1 MPILSHYNSYYW
13 TSMPILSQSEK
24 LLYVLSHP
32 AGLLSRKNDD
42 FWNFGTYPFS
52 KSVYFLILNNFSK
65 NGSPGQTT
73 MLMRRAAKFCVE
85 PRSPFFYIS
94 HHDPKT
100 LGKPL
105 IIVSWPECR
114 PESPS
119 DGDGGGVQRTLAI
132 WRDPSPPRT
141 GSKYPVQGI
150 PHFDFVCLYITPSPS
165 MQAPR
170 SRYGSIAIPLS
181 GTRNSAS
188 SGSFV
193 CVYLHVGIRG
203 GVGLAWRFTTIGP
216 PKGIEVRNLI

>member
-1 MPILSHYNSYYW
+1 MLPISQYNSCYWTSMPAISQYNSYYRTW
-13 TSMPILSQSEK
+13 MPILSQSEK

-85 PRSPFFYIS
+85 PRSPFSEIF

-105 IIVSWPECR
+105 IIVSWPECQ
-114 PESPS
+114 PEFPS
-119 DGDGGGVQRTLAI
+119 DGDDGGDGGGFPRTLESGQ
-132 WRDPSPPRT
+132 SPGPT
-141 GSKYPVQGI
+141 CPGTKYPVRGI
-150 PHFDFVCLYITPSPS
+150 PHFDFIWLFLMWIDFVQLWINSIENHISVC
-165 MQAPR
+165 
-170 SRYGSIAIPLS
+170 
-181 GTRNSAS
+181 
-188 SGSFV
+188 
-193 CVYLHVGIRG
+193 GI
-203 GVGLAWRFTTIGP
+203 
-216 PKGIEVRNLI
+216 KS